1 MDRNQPARTDVVEAG
16 CLAARAV
23 SRSSELLKGM
33 AERTGLEKFAGRA
46 GASEDAGPTP
56 LPADVHALLVS
67 LLAEALV
74 LDYQD
79 DVDTRCDAAD
89 AEGYDTDPDS
99 A

>member
-1 MDRNQPARTDVVEAG
+1 MDRNQPPGTDGVEAG
-16 CLAARAV
+16 RLAARAV
-23 SRSSELLKGM
+23 TGSSELLKGM
-33 AERTGLEKFAGRA
+33 AEDAAPGKLAGRA

-74 LDYQD
+74 LDYKD
-79 DVDTRCDAAD
+79 DADTRREATD
-89 AEGYDTDPDS
+89 AEGHDTDSDS